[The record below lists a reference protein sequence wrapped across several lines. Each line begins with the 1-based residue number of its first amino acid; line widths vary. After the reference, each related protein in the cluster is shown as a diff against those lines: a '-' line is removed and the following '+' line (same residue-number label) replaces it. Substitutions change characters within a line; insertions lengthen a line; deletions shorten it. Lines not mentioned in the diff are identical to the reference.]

1 MLPPAML
8 EALRSDG
15 GCSEA
20 DQAAALDAI
29 YAGLVLEEGAHED
42 PAGCEELCA
51 MLRSQGVAELC
62 AALLAHPSAAVGQRA
77 LLLLSAMTTADIDPS
92 GAAETR
98 SRLRRT
104 HGGGLLEVL
113 LRHLASDTVVNA
125 CAAAASILNLYS
137 DEPRLPYLMEARGG
151 LERLRHL
158 AQCEAHACLVH
169 VASLCLSSLTHSERK
184 ARALHAALRL
194 QRGLRRKRAA
204 LSPPRSE
211 LFRAMP
217 HSPLGGGGG
226 GGGGSVAGSPR
237 RTIRAMPS
245 LAW

>member
-1 MLPPAML
+1 ML
-8 EALRSDG
+8 EALRGDC
-15 GCSEA
+15 CSEA
-20 DQAAALDAI
+20 DQSAALDAI
-29 YAGLVLEEGAHED
+29 YAGLVLEEPPED
-42 PAGCEELCA
+42 PAGGEELCA
-51 MLRSQGVAELC
+51 LLRSQGVAELC

-77 LLLLSAMTTADIDPS
+77 LLLLSAMTTADVDPS
-92 GAAETR
+92 GASETR
-98 SRLRRT
+98 ARLRAA

-125 CAAAASILNLYS
+125 CAAAASILNLYH

-151 LERLRHL
+151 IERLRHL
-158 AQCEAHACLVH
+158 ARCEAHACLVH
-169 VASLCLSSLTHSERK
+169 VASLCLSSLTQSELRSQ
-184 ARALHAALRL
+184 ALHAALRL

-226 GGGGSVAGSPR
+226 GSGGGTSR